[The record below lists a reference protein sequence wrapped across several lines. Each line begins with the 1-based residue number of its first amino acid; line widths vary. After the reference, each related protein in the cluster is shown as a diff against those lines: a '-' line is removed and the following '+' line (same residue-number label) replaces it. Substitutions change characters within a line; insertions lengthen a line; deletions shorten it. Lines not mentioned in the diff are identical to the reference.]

1 MKIKNNIII
10 ILYFVMFA
18 VHFVLWQFLVKSY
31 ETTFIKYYLFLTVLF
46 MMVVTIMSIFR
57 NIYPNYL
64 GFVFMGLILF
74 KLAMLFIIMNKLNL
88 REVPHYKLQFIIP
101 YLVALTLETM
111 YSVNLIQAD
120 GKKHEKNQ

>member
-1 MKIKNNIII
+1 MKIRNNSII

-18 VHFVLWQFLVKSY
+18 VHFALWQVFVKDFQ
-31 ETTFIKYYLFLTVLF
+31 TTFIKYYLFLTVLF
-46 MMVVTIMSIFR
+46 MMVITIMSIFR
-57 NIYPNYL
+57 NLYPNYL

-74 KLAMLFIIMNKLNL
+74 KLAMMFIVMNKLNL

-101 YLVALTLETM
+101 YLIALALETM
-111 YSVNLIQAD
+111 YSVNLIGMD